1 MTRSDA
7 EIDDDVVAELARA
20 SFRPWRW
27 LALGA
32 VVVAV
37 IGFTIVAWS
46 RFGTDASVVD
56 SPLIERPAPE
66 FSLPG
71 LDGGTV
77 SSDDYDE
84 RIYVVNFWASWCV
97 PCRAEAPHLEAFY
110 RRWSPQVG
118 MVGIVYQDNESD
130 ARAFREEFG
139 LTFPQAMDT
148 DGVAAI
154 DFGVFGIPETYVID
168 ARGVV
173 KAKLIGAVGPTTL
186 DDVLAE
192 VVAGDTFTDR
202 NDDYRTNPDDS

>member
-1 MTRSDA
+1 MRS
-7 EIDDDVVAELARA
+7 ERETDDDVAVPELAATRP
-20 SFRPWRW
+20 RPWRW
-27 LALGA
+27 LAVSA
-32 VVVAV
+32 VIVAV
-37 IGFTIVAWS
+37 IGFTIVAWG

-66 FSLPG
+66 FELPG

-77 SSDDYDE
+77 SSSDYDG

-97 PCRAEAPHLEAFY
+97 PCRTEAPHLEAFFQ
-110 RRWSPQVG
+110 RWSPQVG
-118 MVGIVYQDNESD
+118 MVGIVYQDSESD

-139 LTFPQAMDT
+139 LTFPQALDA

-173 KAKLIGAVGPTTL
+173 KAKLIGAVGATTL

-192 VVAGDTFTDR
+192 VVAGDTFIER
-202 NDDYRTNPDDS
+202 NDDYRTSPDDT